1 MTFSS
6 SIIDPSSENN
16 GITHARINA
25 LQSAAIV
32 SGLVR
37 MEDKV
42 TKRLTLWVHQSVVFL
57 MQALMRRARHH
68 QGHRIARQ
76 MLDLDES
83 MLQDLG
89 LSRADVR
96 LVLKTRSPLD
106 PTTRLRILSV
116 ERRAVQHADQKRRNA
131 YLRALL
137 PCPFNLS
144 GQQGKSGATMPTP
157 TH

>member
-42 TKRLTLWVHQSVVFL
+42 TKRLTL
-57 MQALMRRARHH
+57 
-68 QGHRIARQ
+68 
-76 MLDLDES
+76 
-83 MLQDLG
+83 
-89 LSRADVR
+89 
-96 LVLKTRSPLD
+96 
-106 PTTRLRILSV
+106 
-116 ERRAVQHADQKRRNA
+116 
-131 YLRALL
+131 
-137 PCPFNLS
+137 
-144 GQQGKSGATMPTP
+144 
-157 TH
+157 